1 MRVKKPQV
9 AQEPHDFMTSTSKLC
24 FCFKSTHQ
32 TSNEKVLSF
41 EHLLFHYQFPS
52 HFWPEKN
59 SVLVSFFLIFT
70 PIWGN
75 DFQFDEHIF
84 QLGGEKHQPP
94 KNHPVPWDS
103 QDLDVDE
110 SSDEETKIDRLM
122 EIAWDDMLVLASWT
136 DKSQENFRYLK
147 PYIQLI

>member
-1 MRVKKPQV
+1 MKRSL
-9 AQEPHDFMTSTSKLC
+9 ALNICYFIIN
-24 FCFKSTHQ
+24 F
-32 TSNEKVLSF
+32 
-41 EHLLFHYQFPS
+41 HLISGQK
-52 HFWPEKN
+52 KN